1 MTAVFR
7 YVLATVLHSQRY
19 VAPAVFFIVV
29 VAILTASDSGPLLQT
44 YSASAAAMLAGTVWL
59 TVAVVG
65 VEEPVGRS
73 VLVVAAGRSRDVLVA
88 TVAVVFAFCAVLG
101 VIGLIYPLYSGS
113 HEVTARAV
121 ELGAVAELTSA
132 CVGVG
137 LGLLCSRLVV
147 PRPGFSMLLGL
158 ALVLATLVVPWLPVF
173 PMLRSMSADHHGG
186 HGTVFAGCATL
197 GIGVL
202 AAAGAVAQFVGTRR
216 D

>member
-7 YVLATVLHSQRY
+7 YILATVLHSQRY
-19 VAPAVFFIVV
+19 VAPAVFFIVI

-44 YSASAAAMLAGTVWL
+44 YSASAAAMLASAVWL
-59 TVAVVG
+59 TVTVVG

-73 VLVVAAGRSRDVLVA
+73 VLVVAAGRSRDVLLA
-88 TVAVVFAFCAVLG
+88 TVAAVFVFCVVLS

-113 HEVTARAV
+113 HTVTPRSVA
-121 ELGAVAELTSA
+121 LGAVAELTSA
-132 CVGVG
+132 CVGIG
-137 LGLLCSRLVV
+137 LGLLCSRLVI

-158 ALVLATLVVPWLPVF
+158 ALVLAALVLPWLPVY

-186 HGTVFAGCATL
+186 HGTVFAVCTTL
-197 GIGVL
+197 GVGVL
-202 AAAGAVAQFVGTRR
+202 AAGTAVAHFAGSRR

>member
-19 VAPAVFFIVV
+19 VAPAVFFVAI

-44 YSASAAAMLAGTVWL
+44 YSASAAAMVAGAVWL

-73 VLVVAAGRSRDVLVA
+73 VLVVAAGRSRDVLLA
-88 TVAVVFAFCAVLG
+88 TVAVVFVFCVVLG
-101 VIGLIYPLYSGS
+101 AVGLVYPLYTGS
-113 HEVTARAV
+113 HRVTPGAV
-121 ELGAVAELTSA
+121 ALGAVAELTSA
-132 CVGVG
+132 CVGIG

-158 ALVLATLVVPWLPVF
+158 ALVLATLVLPWMPVY
-173 PMLRSMSADHHGG
+173 PMLRAMSAEHHGG
-186 HGTVFAGCATL
+186 HGTVFAVCTTL
-197 GIGVL
+197 GVAVL
-202 AAAGAVAQFVGTRR
+202 AAGTAVTQFVGARR